1 MYGMGGYGGSSGGYG
16 ASGYGSS
23 GAAGYRVAA
32 GYSARNGYTGSL
44 SAQSSYQASEQAQMS
59 HTEEF
64 LAENRP
70 WTPIVSN
77 LGEVKE
83 IVEQTF
89 EKMTGQEF
97 SHENIKVMICDDKQ
111 FKELLGAGWN
121 PGTAGFSFNKYGR
134 GVSEI
139 YIRQDHLDSVLL
151 TIGHELGHVLGPTL
165 PNGQDEEAKA
175 HAFSLAWIETIR
187 DNNIGG
193 LQPNIAPNPAHNGLH
208 DVAFDFVKYLL
219 NTGATSFDVFKTLA
233 HGLTSIIAR

>member
-16 ASGYGSS
+16 SSGAPSYSAASGYSS
-23 GAAGYRVAA
+23 GGGYA
-32 GYSARNGYTGSL
+32 SSL
-44 SAQSSYQASEQAQMS
+44 SAQSSYQAAEQAQMS

-83 IVEQTF
+83 IVERTF

-111 FKELLGAGWN
+111 FKDILGAGWT
-121 PGTAGFSFNKYGR
+121 PGTAGFSYNKYGK
-134 GVSEI
+134 GISEI
-139 YIRQDHLDSVLL
+139 YIRQDHMDSVLL

-193 LQPNIAPNPAHNGLH
+193 LQPNISPNPAHNGLH

-219 NTGATSFDVFKTLA
+219 NTGSSSFDVFKTLA
-233 HGLTSIIAR
+233 HGLTSIIA

>member
-1 MYGMGGYGGSSGGYG
+1 MYGMGGYSGGT
-16 ASGYGSS
+16 GYGSS
-23 GAAGYRVAA
+23 GYSAFSGYNSASA
-32 GYSARNGYTGSL
+32 GYSAGGSY
-44 SAQSSYQASEQAQMS
+44 SGSFSGQSSYQASEQAQMS
-59 HTEEF
+59 HTEDF

-70 WTPIVSN
+70 WTPIISN

-83 IVEQTF
+83 VVEQTF

-97 SHENIKVMICDDKQ
+97 PHESIKVMICDDKQ
-111 FKELLGAGWN
+111 FKEVLGAGWN
-121 PGTAGFSFNKYGR
+121 LGTAGFSFNKYGK
-134 GVSEI
+134 GTSEI
-139 YIRQDHLDSVLL
+139 YIRQDHMDSVLL

-219 NTGATSFDVFKTLA
+219 NTGSTSFDVFKTLA
-233 HGLTSIIAR
+233 HGLTSIVAT

>member
-1 MYGMGGYGGSSGGYG
+1 MYGTGGYGGNSS
-16 ASGYGSS
+16 YGSS
-23 GAAGYRVAA
+23 GYSSFSGYSGSSA
-32 GYSARNGYTGSL
+32 GYSAGGYSGNFSP
-44 SAQSSYQASEQAQMS
+44 QSSYQSPEQAQMS

-83 IVEQTF
+83 VVEQTF

-97 SHENIKVMICDDKQ
+97 PHESIKVMICDDKQ
-111 FKELLGAGWN
+111 FKDILGAGWT
-121 PGTAGFSFNKYGR
+121 PGTAGFSFNKYGK
-134 GVSEI
+134 GISEL
-139 YIRQDHLDSVLL
+139 YIKQDHLDSVLL

-193 LQPNIAPNPAHNGLH
+193 LQPNISPNPAHNGLH

-219 NTGATSFDVFKTLA
+219 NTGSSSFDVFKTLA
-233 HGLTSIIAR
+233 HGLTSIIAT